1 MRIFITGASGFV
13 GGAAARDL
21 VRDHEVLALS
31 RSAASDDA
39 IRATEATPVRG
50 DLDGVTPEML
60 RGVDAI
66 VHCAAKVDSWG
77 PMAEFWRVN
86 VDGTKHLLEA
96 ARKAGVKRFVHIGTE
111 AALFHGQDMVRLDEK
126 APLAFSSPFPYSR
139 TKAHAEKLVRGA
151 NAPEAGFT
159 TIVVRPRFVWG
170 PGDKTIL
177 PAISAMTK
185 AGRFTWVDGGRA
197 VTDTTHIANL
207 VHAIRLALDKGIGG
221 EAYFVTDGGA
231 PVSFREFLTALT
243 ATAGIALP
251 DKSMSGALV
260 RGVARALAF
269 VWKITRR
276 KDAPPIDPF
285 TAAMMSRNCT
295 LVTDKAKR
303 ELGYAPVITRE
314 RGLRELSAAH

>member
-21 VRDHEVLALS
+21 ARDHEVLALS
-31 RSAASDDA
+31 RSTASDA
-39 IRATEATPVRG
+39 SIRETGATPVRG
-50 DLDGVTPEML
+50 DLDSITPELL
-60 RGVDAI
+60 RGVDAVI
-66 VHCAAKVDSWG
+66 HCAAKVESWG
-77 PMAEFWRVN
+77 PMAEFFRIN
-86 VDGTKHLLEA
+86 VEGTKHLLDA

-111 AALFHGQDMVRLDEK
+111 AALFHGQGMVRLDEK

-139 TKAHAEKLVRGA
+139 SKAHAEKAVRGA

-170 PGDKTIL
+170 PGDKTLL
-177 PAISAMTK
+177 PAIAEM
-185 AGRFTWVDGGRA
+185 ARQGRFVWIDGGRA

-207 VHAIRLALDKGIGG
+207 VHAIRLALDHGVGG

-231 PVSFREFLTALT
+231 PVSFRDMLTAL
-243 ATAGIALP
+243 AGTAGVELP
-251 DKSMSGALV
+251 DKSMPGALV
-260 RGVARALAF
+260 RTLARALDLL
-269 VWKITRR
+269 WKIGRR
-276 KDAPPIDPF
+276 RTPPPLDPF
-285 TAAMMSRNCT
+285 TAALMSRNCT

-314 RGLRELSAAH
+314 RGLQELGASH